1 MNIKLKCPFCKGT
14 MNSTIEINGTYFN
27 CNSCRCGFT
36 ILDSIYE
43 MPENEVNKILNLI
56 YEFILRHPLYEKHK
70 YQFYFDNSDSINDA
84 LPPYIINIANEF
96 KNYPKNAIEKINRVL
111 INLSIRYPNIGD
123 AIDWSHEN
131 EYRLLFC
138 DTENQEQEAKAIIN
152 YLINLNYIDGDSL
165 SGTGKILFKG
175 WEKIEELSKTLV
187 KNQGFI
193 AIGYKDTESIIKT
206 IKETIENDCN
216 IKFIAMVIS
225 EKQYNG
231 QIVPEIFYEIQ
242 QSKFVVVDVTIPNYG
257 AYYEAGYAEALG
269 KPVIVCCRKKEFDD
283 PKRKPHFDIAQKS
296 SVIWEDETDLRERL
310 KKRIEATVK

>member
-1 MNIKLKCPFCKGT
+1 
-14 MNSTIEINGTYFN
+14 
-27 CNSCRCGFT
+27 
-36 ILDSIYE
+36 